1 MKRDNVNYLL
11 VGTFVLGMGAVLLYG
26 LYRITGHS
34 AKGDLYTTHFSNV
47 AGIKAGTLVT
57 FEGYEV
63 GNVALVEPVT
73 RDNRT
78 AYRITLN
85 IRTPVKLPVDS
96 KAMIATPGLLAAPLV
111 DIKEGQSR
119 ELIASGG
126 EIPGAAGGNLMD
138 SVATLAGDLGQ
149 IAETSLK
156 PLLAKVTEK
165 VDTVGNSLDQNLPAT
180 LTDMRST
187 MARLNSTVARV
198 ETLFNA
204 ENQKN
209 WSGLLQN
216 GHAASAGILK
226 LSQELHGLRA
236 EAEGLVKESRTLVDS
251 SGKELQLSLR
261 RADAVLYQLESSGRH
276 LNEFSRSIRDNPS
289 ALVQGRPSV
298 DVAGEAQ

>member
-11 VGTFVLGMGAVLLYG
+11 VGTFVLSMGAVLLYG

-34 AKGDLYTTHFSNV
+34 AKGDLYHTHFANV

-85 IRTPVKLPVDS
+85 IRKPVKLPVDS

-111 DIKEGQSR
+111 DIKEGKSS

-126 EIPGAAGGNLMD
+126 EIPGAAGANLMD

-180 LTDMRST
+180 LADMRST
-187 MARLNSTVARV
+187 MARLNSTVGRV
-198 ETLFNA
+198 ETLFSA
-204 ENQKN
+204 ENQQN
-209 WSGLLQN
+209 WSGLLKN
-216 GHAASAGILK
+216 GHAASADILK
-226 LSQELHGLRA
+226 LSQELHSVRA
-236 EAEGLVKESRTLVDS
+236 EAEGFVKESRSLLDS
-251 SGKELQLSLR
+251 SGKELQISLR
-261 RADAVLYQLESSGRH
+261 RADAMLYQLEAAGRH
-276 LNEFSRSIRDNPS
+276 LNEFSRHIRDNPA
-289 ALVQGRPSV
+289 ALVSSKPPV
-298 DVAGEAQ
+298 DAAGEMQ